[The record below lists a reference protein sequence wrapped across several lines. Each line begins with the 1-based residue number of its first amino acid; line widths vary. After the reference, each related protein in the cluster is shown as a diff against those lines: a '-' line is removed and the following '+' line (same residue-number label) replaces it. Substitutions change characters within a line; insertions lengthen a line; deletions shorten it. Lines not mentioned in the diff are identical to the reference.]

1 MALPCARH
9 DWAIGFPDT
18 GPCYTAFDANIIG
31 QNISCP
37 GHLIF
42 LSINL
47 IGSGNEYKGTE
58 TPTCIFQR
66 LIRKDMVTSAMK
78 VLSGSICTEMSARAK
93 LTNLHPAVI

>member
-1 MALPCARH
+1 M
-9 DWAIGFPDT
+9 
-18 GPCYTAFDANIIG
+18 NI
-31 QNISCP
+31 
-37 GHLIF
+37 
-42 LSINL
+42 
-47 IGSGNEYKGTE
+47 KGTE